1 MVYWEK
7 EIRSL
12 MGKAIHRYGLVQEGD
27 RILVGVSGGK
37 DSLTLLHLL
46 HERSQRVP
54 IHYELMPVYID
65 LGFDHSTAPSPALES
80 RFKDALMVNPEPLGL
95 SGSTELA
102 EVSGRRQAPAFRLES
117 RRVDSGRVAILKNFF
132 EMKGL
137 PYHIEFTDIGIRANS
152 SENRENPCFLCSW
165 ERRKRLFHLA
175 HRFKC
180 NKIALGH
187 HKDDI
192 IETLLLNIFYSA
204 EISTMVPLQALFKGK
219 ITLIRPLALL
229 EEKKIER
236 FAREMGLP
244 FGPGGCPS
252 AGKTKRKVVKDLIE
266 ALSKKDRR
274 VKGNIFRAL
283 SNIKLDYTLTPK
295 GHSCE
300 NGNV

>member
-1 MVYWEK
+1 
-7 EIRSL
+7 
-12 MGKAIHRYGLVQEGD
+12 MGKAIHRYGLIQEGD

-46 HERSQRVP
+46 HERSKRVP

-65 LGFDHSTAPSPALES
+65 LGFDSD
-80 RFKDALMVNPEPLGL
+80 R
-95 SGSTELA
+95 TE
-102 EVSGRRQAPAFRLES
+102 
-117 RRVDSGRVAILKNFF
+117 ILKTIF
-132 EMKGL
+132 EKKGL
-137 PYHIEFTDIGIRANS
+137 PYHIEFTDIGRRANS

-244 FGPGGCPS
+244 FGPSGCPS
-252 AGKTKRKVVKDLIE
+252 SGKTKRKVVKDLIE
-266 ALSKKDRR
+266 ALNKKNRR

-283 SNIKLDYTLTPK
+283 SNIKLDYMLTPITLSK
-295 GHSCE
+295 AKSLK
-300 NGNV
+300 

>member
-1 MVYWEK
+1 MAYWEK

-12 MGKAIHRYGLVQEGD
+12 TGKAIHRYGLIQEGD

-37 DSLTLLHLL
+37 DSLSLLHLL
-46 HERSQRVP
+46 HERSKRVP
-54 IHYELMPVYID
+54 IHYDLLPVYID
-65 LGFDHSTAPSPALES
+65 LGFDSS
-80 RFKDALMVNPEPLGL
+80 R
-95 SGSTELA
+95 A
-102 EVSGRRQAPAFRLES
+102 E
-117 RRVDSGRVAILKNFF
+117 ILKNFF
-132 EMKGL
+132 KTKGL
-137 PYHIEFTDIGIRANS
+137 PYHMEFTDIGIKANS

-165 ERRKRLFHLA
+165 ERRKCLFHVA

-204 EISTMVPLQALFKGK
+204 EISTMLPVQSLFKGK

-252 AGKTKRKVVKDLIE
+252 SGKTKRKVVKDLIE
-266 ALSKKDRR
+266 MLSKRDRR

-283 SNIKLDYTLTPK
+283 SNIKLDYMLWK
-295 GHSCE
+295 K
-300 NGNV
+300 

>member
-1 MVYWEK
+1 MAYWEK

-12 MGKAIHRYGLVQEGD
+12 VGKAIHRYGLIQDGD

-37 DSLTLLHLL
+37 DSLSLLHLL
-46 HERSQRVP
+46 HERSKRVP
-54 IHYELMPVYID
+54 IRYELMPVYID
-65 LGFDHSTAPSPALES
+65 LGFDHSTVPSPASES
-80 RFKDALMVNPEPLGL
+80 RGKGALVVNLEPSIGAQ
-95 SGSTELA
+95 A
-102 EVSGRRQAPAFRLES
+102 ERQAPAFGPEG
-117 RRVDSGRVAILKNFF
+117 RRVDSGRTEILKNFF
-132 EMKGL
+132 ETRGL
-137 PYHIEFTDIGIRANS
+137 PYHIEFTDIGRKANS
-152 SENRENPCFLCSW
+152 PENRENPCFLCSW
-165 ERRKRLFHLA
+165 ERRKCLFHLA

-204 EISTMVPLQALFKGK
+204 EISTMVPLQILFKGK

-244 FGPGGCPS
+244 FGPSGCPS
-252 AGKTKRKVVKDLIE
+252 SGKTKRRVVKDLIE
-266 ALSKKDRR
+266 ALSKGDHR

-283 SNIKLDYTLTPK
+283 SNIKSDYTLLK
-295 GHSCE
+295 K
-300 NGNV
+300 

>member
-1 MVYWEK
+1 MAYWEK

-12 MGKAIHRYGLVQEGD
+12 VGKSIHRYGLIRDGD

-37 DSLTLLHLL
+37 DSLSLLHLL
-46 HERSQRVP
+46 HERSKRVP
-54 IHYELMPVYID
+54 IRYELMPVYID
-65 LGFDHSTAPSPALES
+65 LGFDQSSQPSPAPES
-80 RFKDALMVNPEPLGL
+80 SGKDPLRINPEP
-95 SGSTELA
+95 STGDR
-102 EVSGRRQAPAFRLES
+102 VGRQAPAFGLES
-117 RRVDSGRVAILKNFF
+117 RKVDSGRTEILKNFF
-132 EMKGL
+132 ETRDL
-137 PYHIEFTDIGIRANS
+137 PYHIEFTHIGRRANS
-152 SENRENPCFLCSW
+152 PENRENPCFLCSW
-165 ERRKRLFHLA
+165 ERRKCLFHLA

-204 EISTMVPLQALFKGK
+204 EISTMVPLQTLFKGK

-244 FGPGGCPS
+244 FGPSGCPS
-252 AGKTKRKVVKDLIE
+252 SGKTKRKVVKDLIE
-266 ALSKKDRR
+266 ALSKRDPR

-283 SNIKLDYTLTPK
+283 SNIKLDYTLLK
-295 GHSCE
+295 K
-300 NGNV
+300 